1 MLHLHKPSHMEESI
15 NYIRGYNKVHPDGE
29 TSASHHQ
36 PPAPTHR
43 RTIPVVITL
52 TIFTIIIGTI
62 ITLQVVRQPD
72 RHNNRGYKPLNT
84 EQSVSVINSVCA
96 VTQHPE
102 SCLAHVS
109 TVNSSDVVDPMMIF
123 NITLHL
129 AVNEVVNVSLMSKT
143 LVMKVNDLYTILMF
157 RECVSLFDDA
167 VSRLSRAV
175 EIVNRDGEMMEGR
188 VADLMAWI
196 SGAMTDQERC
206 VEGLE
211 EVRSMVGDELKVRV
225 KRSSVSLSNSLAILD
240 RFGVHIYQDS

>member
-1 MLHLHKPSHMEESI
+1 MEESI
-15 NYIRGYNKVHPDGE
+15 NYIRSYNKVHPLDGG
-29 TSASHHQ
+29 TSATHHQ
-36 PPAPTHR
+36 PPATTRR

-62 ITLQVVRQPD
+62 IALSVRQPD
-72 RHNNRGYKPLNT
+72 RHNNRGYKPLST

-129 AVNEVVNVSLMSKT
+129 AVNEVVNVSLMSKN
-143 LVMKVNDLYTILMF
+143 LIMKVNDLYTCLMF

-167 VSRLSRAV
+167 VSRLSRVV
-175 EIVNRDGEMMEGR
+175 EIVNGDGEMMERR

-196 SGAMTDQERC
+196 SAAMTDQERC

-211 EVRSMVGDELKVRV
+211 EVGSMVGDEVKVRV
-225 KRSSVSLSNSLAILD
+225 KRSSVYLSNSLAILANMK
-240 RFGVHIYQDS
+240 GVT

>member
-1 MLHLHKPSHMEESI
+1 MEESI
-15 NYIRGYNKVHPDGE
+15 NYIRSYNKVHPDGE
-29 TSASHHQ
+29 TSATHHQ
-36 PPAPTHR
+36 PPAPTRR

-62 ITLQVVRQPD
+62 IALSVRQPD
-72 RHNNRGYKPLNT
+72 RHNNRGYKPLST

-102 SCLAHVS
+102 LCLAHVS

-143 LVMKVNDLYTILMF
+143 LIMKVNDLYTGLMF

-175 EIVNRDGEMMEGR
+175 EIVNGDGEMMEGR

-196 SGAMTDQERC
+196 SAAMTDQERC

-211 EVRSMVGDELKVRV
+211 EVGSMVGDEVKVRV
-225 KRSSVSLSNSLAILD
+225 KRSSVYLSNSLAILANMKGLLD
-240 RFGVHIYQDS
+240 RFGVQLYQDS